1 MVVLYADNLH
11 SLTSWLKEL
20 LDPLIIGFFFF
31 FLSVLLTP
39 RVHSER
45 VRAA

>member
-11 SLTSWLKEL
+11 SLTSWVKEL
-20 LDPLIIGFFFF
+20 LDLLIIGDFF
-31 FLSVLLTP
+31 FLSVLLRP